1 MVKNNNSTVDNV
13 QIHSSILFSS
23 NHNVDRKLGSV
34 VLLAFGVLVV
44 VLDIYGESTHD
55 RQSENIKFIFNCL
68 VAPVGKI

>member
-44 VLDIYGESTHD
+44 GLDVYGESIHD
-55 RQSENIKFIFNCL
+55 RQSGNIKLTSDCL
-68 VAPVGKI
+68 VAPVGKT